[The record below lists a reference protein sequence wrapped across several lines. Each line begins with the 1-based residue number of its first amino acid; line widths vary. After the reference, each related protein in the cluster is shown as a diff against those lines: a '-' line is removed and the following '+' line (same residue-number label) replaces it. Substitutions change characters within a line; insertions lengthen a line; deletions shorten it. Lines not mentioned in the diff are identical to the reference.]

1 MHMGLYL
8 NDNVIGSAIMKLV
21 FIALALGEC
30 FTFFFSFFSWSVKT
44 LDESITLNLFLTDTV
59 YNMCGMAFMT

>member
-21 FIALALGEC
+21 FIAL
-30 FTFFFSFFSWSVKT
+30 S
-44 LDESITLNLFLTDTV
+44 
-59 YNMCGMAFMT
+59 CG